1 MFLTIKKAFRQL
13 TLPNLIQHISILLSG
28 FSVFACLVLLSA
40 YLFFL
45 PNMKKTRMSKLACAG
60 LLIGL
65 GILQCAHYAYFS
77 AHLQLIEYRQYGIL
91 LTIIPPT
98 FYFFSREI
106 LYQGESYHWLHTTHV
121 LPILLALVLPIATL
135 PAFAFMFGTA
145 YTFWFARIVL
155 QLRGQSGRFKFE
167 LFFFGMFALM
177 ALGALLMGLALPKID
192 PHLFYLAYGNAISI
206 ALLSIVAALLF
217 FPDLLSD
224 ILLITELAYAKSTL
238 KGIDSDAK
246 LQQLEALMTIDKQ
259 YQNENLSLSSLADAL
274 ELSTHQLSELINTN
288 FDFGFPRYIREK
300 RVQAAKRLLLSEPN
314 SSILA
319 ISMET
324 GFKSQSSFYTAFK
337 EIMKV
342 SPGQFRKE
350 NS

>member
-1 MFLTIKKAFRQL
+1 
-13 TLPNLIQHISILLSG
+13 
-28 FSVFACLVLLSA
+28 
-40 YLFFL
+40 
-45 PNMKKTRMSKLACAG
+45 MKKTRASKLACAALLVG
-60 LLIGL
+60 LSV
-65 GILQCAHYAYFS
+65 LQCAHYTYFS
-77 AHLQLIEYRQYGIL
+77 AQLPLIEFRHYGLL

-106 LYQGESYHWLHTTHV
+106 LYQGQSYQWFDLAHA
-121 LPILLALVLPIATL
+121 LPILLALVLPIAML

-177 ALGALLMGLALPKID
+177 ALGALIMGLALPNID
-192 PHLFYLAYGNAISI
+192 PQLFYLAYGNAISI

-238 KGIDSDAK
+238 KGVNSNAK
-246 LQQLEALMTIDKQ
+246 LQQLEVLMTVDKQ
-259 YQNENLSLSSLADAL
+259 YQNEDLSLSSLADAL
-274 ELSTHQLSELINTN
+274 ELTTHQLSELINTT

-300 RVQAAKRLLLSEPN
+300 RVQEAKRLLIEEPN